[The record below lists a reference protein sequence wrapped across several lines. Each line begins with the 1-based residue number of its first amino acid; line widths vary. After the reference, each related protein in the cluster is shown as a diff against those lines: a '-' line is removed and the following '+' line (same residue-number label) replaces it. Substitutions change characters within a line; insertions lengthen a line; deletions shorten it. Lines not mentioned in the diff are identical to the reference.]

1 MAQMTVRA
9 SGPKNAKIMIIGD
22 FPHEQDLRRGEPFIG
37 GGGFE
42 LTKMLT
48 EAGIR
53 RDDCYMTLVMK
64 TRCYPNELHIIEKK
78 KDQQPSHIYFQ
89 GKFITQRLYDACMEL
104 RDEIDRVKPNVICT
118 VGDLA
123 LFAVT
128 GVTSSYNYR
137 SSIMDSVLTPGYKVI
152 PTLRSDIIHTQYAR
166 RPWMVHDLKR
176 VKKNSLTPGLF
187 HRDYKLLIAAD
198 NSDQWFETMGN
209 RINDLI
215 NNLDAGQEHGDF
227 NMPLACD
234 IETRGGHI
242 TCISFA
248 WSATEGLCV
257 QLCPTRNPEG
267 FWTAEQEAHLV
278 GLMVAVLSHPNVLL
292 VGQNFNYDL
301 QYIFRHWSILPSNV
315 ADTMLMQHSA
325 FSTLP
330 KNLGFLSSMYCE
342 DHLYWKDD
350 RTDWKEGEDGE
361 DEMKYWEYCATD
373 SCRTLAVYHVLKSV
387 LKSLGLEKVNEFQ
400 QNLRARVLNAMIRG
414 VRIDHQK
421 RNELS
426 MTLLKESEKR
436 KHWMREVLGYEI
448 NTNSPKQMS
457 DFFYRQMGIKPLRGK
472 SGGLTTG
479 KAALPII
486 GTREPILWPII
497 RKISEL
503 RSLGVFHSTFV
514 LAGLDRDKRMRCT
527 FNVAGT
533 ETYRFASSKN
543 AFGTGMNMQNIPKGG
558 DTGDLEDSLELPNIR
573 ELFIPD
579 PGMTMFDIDL
589 DSADARIVA
598 WESDCQWLKKCFK
611 EGKKPYVEI
620 MKEYYQDES
629 KNKKS
634 PEYPMFKAL
643 CHGTHYMGTAEG
655 IAPRIGLDIGVTKKI
670 QDWYLT
676 LNHEIRDWHEEIKKQ
691 VKGRR
696 YVENAF
702 GYRVYFFDK
711 PEGNIFNQ
719 AVADVPQS
727 SVACL
732 INRIWDELEQQL
744 PVERLQILL
753 QVHDSL
759 VGQFKTSEKE
769 KMLAS
774 IGRIGNGIVVPYSDP
789 LYIPMG
795 IVSSEISWGACQ

>member
-1 MAQMTVRA
+1 MAQMTVAA
-9 SGPKNAKIMIIGD
+9 SGPRNARIIIVGD
-22 FPHEQDLRRGEPFIG
+22 YPHEQDLRRGEPFIG

-53 RDDCYMTLVMK
+53 RDDCYMTLVFK
-64 TRCYPNELHIIEKK
+64 SRCYPNELNIIEKK
-78 KDQQPSHIYFQ
+78 KDRQPNHIYFQ
-89 GKFITQRLYDACMEL
+89 GHFITQKLYDACMALREEVEL
-104 RDEIDRVKPNVICT
+104 VKPNVICT

-123 LFAVT
+123 LFALT
-128 GVTSSYNYR
+128 GVTSSFNYR

-152 PTLRSDIIHTQYAR
+152 PTLKSDLIHAQYAR
-166 RPWMVHDLKR
+166 RPWVVHDLKR
-176 VKKNSLTPGLF
+176 VKKNSLTPGIF
-187 HRDYKLLIAAD
+187 HRDYKLLIAVD
-198 NSDQWFETMGN
+198 NSEQWFETIAT
-209 RINDLI
+209 RLKALI
-215 NNLDAGQEHGDF
+215 QLISNASQAV
-227 NMPLACD
+227 PLACD

-248 WSATEGLCV
+248 WAPDDGLCV
-257 QLCPTRNPEG
+257 QLAPLRNPEG
-267 FWTAEQEAHLV
+267 FWTPEQEAILV
-278 GLMVAVLSHPNVLL
+278 QLMCELLMHPNVLL

-301 QYIFRHWSILPSNV
+301 QYIFRHWGILPSKV

-400 QNLRARVLNAMIRG
+400 QRLRARVLNAMIRG
-414 VRIDHQK
+414 VRIDHKK

-426 MTLLKESEKR
+426 LTLMQEMENR
-436 KHWMREVLGYEI
+436 KHWLREVIGYEL
-448 NTNSPKQMS
+448 NPRSPVQMQ
-457 DFFYRQMGIKPLRGK
+457 DFFYRQMGLKKLMSK
-472 SGGLTTG
+472 TGGVTTAD
-479 KAALPII
+479 AALQTL
-486 GTREPILWPII
+486 GAREPILWPII
-497 RKISEL
+497 RKISEM

-514 LAGLDRDKRMRCT
+514 LAGLDIDKRMRCS

-533 ETYRFASSKN
+533 ETYRFSSSKN
-543 AFGTGMNMQNIPKGG
+543 AFGTGMNLQNIPKGG

-579 PGMTMFDIDL
+579 PGKTIVDIDL

-611 EGKKPYVEI
+611 DGKKPYVEI
-620 MKEYYQDES
+620 MKEYYQDDT

-634 PEYPMFKAL
+634 PEYPLFKSL

-655 IAPRIGLDIGVTKKI
+655 IAPRIGLDVRQTQQI
-670 QDWYLT
+670 QDWYFSK
-676 LNHEIRDWHEEIKKQ
+676 NPEIKQWHEEVKKQ
-691 VKGRR
+691 VRGRR

-719 AVADVPQS
+719 AVADIPQS

-732 INRIWDELEQQL
+732 VNRIWAALEDNI
-744 PVERLQILL
+744 PEETLQVLM

-759 VGQFKTSEKE
+759 VFQIPTYRKSELLDE
-769 KMLAS
+769 VMD
-774 IGRIGNGIVVPYSDP
+774 IGNSIVVPYSDP
-789 LYIPMG
+789 LHIPMG
-795 IVSSEISWGACQ
+795 LVSSETSWGECN

>member
-1 MAQMTVRA
+1 MAQMTVRP
-9 SGPKNAKIMIIGD
+9 SGPKNAKIMIVGD
-22 FPHEQDLRRGEPFIG
+22 ACHEMDLRRGEPFIG

-53 RDDCYMTLVMK
+53 RDDCYLTLVFK
-64 TRCYPNELHIIEKK
+64 TRTYPNELNILEKK
-78 KDQQPSHIYFQ
+78 KDQQAHHIYFQ
-89 GKFITQRLYDACMEL
+89 GHFITQKLYDACMALREEIEL
-104 RDEIDRVKPNVICT
+104 VKPNVICT

-123 LFAVT
+123 LFALT
-128 GVTSSYNYR
+128 GQLSSYNYR
-137 SSIMDSVLTPGYKVI
+137 SSIMESVLTPGYKVI
-152 PTLRSDIIHTQYAR
+152 PTLRSDIIHMQYAR
-166 RPWMVHDLKR
+166 RPWMIHDLKR
-176 VKKNSLTPGLF
+176 VKKNSLTPGVF
-187 HRDYKLLIAAD
+187 HRDYKLLIAVD
-198 NSDQWFETMGN
+198 NSDQWFELMK
-209 RINDLI
+209 DQLLKLLYK
-215 NNLDAGQEHGDF
+215 LDHDTLKEV
-227 NMPLACD
+227 ACD

-248 WSATEGLCV
+248 WATTEALCV
-257 QLCPTRNPEG
+257 QLCPLRNPEG
-267 FWTAEQEAHLV
+267 FWSPEQEASLV
-278 GLMVAVLSHPNVLL
+278 SVMTQLLLHEKVLL

-301 QYIFRHWSILPSNV
+301 QYIFRHWGILPSNV

-361 DEMKYWEYCATD
+361 DEMKYCATD

-387 LKSLGLEKVNEFQ
+387 LKSLNLEHVNEFQ
-400 QNLRARVLNAMIRG
+400 QKLRARVLNAMIRG
-414 VRIDHQK
+414 VRIDQQA
-421 RNELS
+421 RNDLS
-426 MTLLKESEKR
+426 MVLMDESAKRKNWLKE
-436 KHWMREVLGYEI
+436 VIGYQI
-448 NTNSPKQMS
+448 NPRSPKQMQ
-457 DFFYRQMGIKPLRGK
+457 DFFYRQMGLKPITSK
-472 SGGLTTG
+472 TGGITT
-479 KAALPII
+479 ADQALHTI
-486 GTREPILWPII
+486 GSREPILWPII
-497 RKISEL
+497 RKISEM

-514 LAGLDRDKRMRCT
+514 MAGLDIDKRMRCT

-533 ETYRFASSKN
+533 ETYRFSSSKN

-573 ELFIPD
+573 NLFIPD

-598 WESDCQWLKKCFK
+598 WESDCQWLKTCFK

-620 MKEYYQDES
+620 MKEYYQDDTKS
-629 KNKKS
+629 KKS
-634 PEYPMFKAL
+634 PEYSMFKSL

-655 IAPRIGLDIGVTKKI
+655 IAPRIGLDVRQTQQI
-670 QDWYLT
+670 QDWYFSK
-676 LNHEIRDWHEEIKKQ
+676 NPEIRQWHEEIKKQ

-711 PEGNIFNQ
+711 AEGNVFNQ

-732 INRIWDELEQQL
+732 INRIWDELEEQL

-759 VGQFKTSEKE
+759 VGQVKTSEKE
-769 KMLAS
+769 EMLAN
-774 IGRIGNGIVVPYSDP
+774 ITRIGNGIVVPYSDP

-795 IVSSEISWGACQ
+795 VVSSDKSWGECG

>member
-1 MAQMTVRA
+1 MAQMTVAA
-9 SGPKNAKIMIIGD
+9 SGPRNAKIMIVGD
-22 FPHEQDLRRGEPFIG
+22 YPHEQDLRRGEPFIG

-42 LTKMLT
+42 LSKMLT

-53 RDDCYMTLVMK
+53 RDDCYMTLVLK
-64 TRCYPNELHIIEKK
+64 SRCYPNELNIIEKK
-78 KDQQPSHIYFQ
+78 KDRQPNHIYFQ
-89 GKFITQRLYDACMEL
+89 GHFITQKLYDACMAL
-104 RDEIDRVKPNVICT
+104 REEVEVVKPNVICT

-123 LFAVT
+123 LFALT
-128 GVTSSYNYR
+128 GVTSSFNYR

-152 PTLRSDIIHTQYAR
+152 PTLCSDIIHTQYAR

-187 HRDYKLLIAAD
+187 HRDYKLLIAVD
-198 NSDQWFETMGN
+198 NSEQWFATIVHKLEW
-209 RINDLI
+209 
-215 NNLDAGQEHGDF
+215 LDKTIYENGE
-227 NMPLACD
+227 MPVSCD

-248 WSATEGLCV
+248 WAPTEGLCV
-257 QLCPTRNPEG
+257 QLCPLRNPEG
-267 FWTAEQEAHLV
+267 FWNADQEACLIYWMSKI
-278 GLMVAVLSHPNVLL
+278 LMHPNVLL

-301 QYIFRHWSILPSNV
+301 QYIFRHWGILPSNV

-373 SCRTLAVYHVLKSV
+373 SCRTLAVYRVLKSV
-387 LKSLGLEKVNEFQ
+387 LRSLGLEKVNEFQ
-400 QNLRARVLNAMIRG
+400 QQLRARVLNAMIRG

-426 MTLLKESEKR
+426 MTLMKEIENR
-436 KHWMREVLGYEI
+436 KHWLREVIGYEL
-448 NTNSPKQMS
+448 NPRSPVQMQ
-457 DFFYRQMGIKPLRGK
+457 DFFYRQMGLKKIMSKT
-472 SGGLTTG
+472 GGVTTAD
-479 KAALPII
+479 AALHTI
-486 GTREPILWPII
+486 GSREPILWPII
-497 RKISEL
+497 RKISEM

-514 LAGLDRDKRMRCT
+514 MAGLDIDKRMRCS

-533 ETYRFASSKN
+533 ETYRFSSSKN

-558 DTGDLEDSLELPNIR
+558 DTGELEDSLELPNIR

-579 PGMTMFDIDL
+579 PGMTMVDIDL

-598 WESDCQWLKKCFK
+598 WESNCQWLKKCFK

-620 MKEYYQDES
+620 MKEYYQDDS
-629 KNKKS
+629 KSKKS
-634 PEYPMFKAL
+634 PEYSMFKSL

-655 IAPRIGLDIGVTKKI
+655 IAPRIGLDVKHTQQI
-670 QDWYLT
+670 QDWYFSKCF
-676 LNHEIRDWHEEIKKQ
+676 EIRQWHEEVKKQ

-719 AVADVPQS
+719 AVADIPQS

-732 INRIWDELEQQL
+732 VNRIWATLEDNL
-744 PVERLQILL
+744 PIEDLQILL

-759 VGQFKTSEKE
+759 VFQVPTSRKDEVLSKVAE
-769 KMLAS
+769 
-774 IGRIGNGIVVPYSDP
+774 IGNSVLVPYSDP
-789 LYIPMG
+789 LHIPMG
-795 IVSSEISWGACQ
+795 LVSSEQSWGQCA

>member
-1 MAQMTVRA
+1 MAQMTVTA
-9 SGPKNAKIMIIGD
+9 SGPKNAKIMIVGD
-22 FPHEQDLRRGEPFIG
+22 GPSEQCLRRGEPFIG
-37 GGGFE
+37 AGGFE

-64 TRCYPNELHIIEKK
+64 SRLYPNELNIIEKK
-78 KDQQPSHIYFQ
+78 KDRQPNHIYFQ
-89 GKFITQRLYDACMEL
+89 GHFITQKLYDACMAL
-104 RDEIDRVKPNVICT
+104 RDEVELVKPNVICT

-123 LFAVT
+123 LFALT
-128 GVTSSYNYR
+128 GQLSSYNYR
-137 SSIMDSVLTPGYKVI
+137 SSIMDSALTAGYKVI

-187 HRDYKLLIAAD
+187 HRDYKLLIAVD
-198 NSDQWFETMGN
+198 NSNQWFETILHKLYWLDGGLK
-209 RINDLI
+209 INKHK
-215 NNLDAGQEHGDF
+215 EVS
-227 NMPLACD
+227 CD

-248 WSATEGLCV
+248 WSPTEALCV
-257 QLCPTRNPEG
+257 QLAPLRNPEG
-267 FWTAEQEAHLV
+267 FWSTEQESRLV
-278 GLMVAVLSHPNVLL
+278 KTMCDVLMNRNVLL

-301 QYIFRHWSILPSNV
+301 QYIFRHWGILPSNV

-400 QNLRARVLNAMIRG
+400 QRLRARVLNAMIRG

-421 RNELS
+421 RNDLS
-426 MTLLKESEKR
+426 LTLMQEMENR
-436 KHWMREVLGYEI
+436 KHWLREVIGYEL
-448 NTNSPKQMS
+448 NPRSPVQMQ
-457 DFFYRQMGIKPLRGK
+457 DFFYRQMGLKKLMSK
-472 SGGLTTG
+472 TGGVTTAD
-479 KAALPII
+479 AALQTL
-486 GTREPILWPII
+486 GAREPILWPII
-497 RKISEL
+497 RKISEM

-514 LAGLDRDKRMRCT
+514 LAGLDIDKRMRCS

-533 ETYRFASSKN
+533 ETYRFSSSKN

-558 DTGDLEDSLELPNIR
+558 DTGELEDSLELPNIR

-611 EGKKPYVEI
+611 DGKKPYVEI
-620 MKEYYQDES
+620 MKEYYQDDS
-629 KNKKS
+629 KSKKS
-634 PEYPMFKAL
+634 PEYSMFKSL

-655 IAPRIGLDIGVTKKI
+655 IAPRIGLDVRHTQQI
-670 QDWYLT
+670 QDWYFSK
-676 LNHEIRDWHEEIKKQ
+676 NPEIRQWHEEIKKQ

-732 INRIWDELEQQL
+732 INRIWDELEEQL
-744 PVERLQILL
+744 PTDRLQILL

-769 KMLAS
+769 EMLAH

-795 IVSSEISWGACQ
+795 IVSSEKSWGECE

>member
-1 MAQMTVRA
+1 MAQITVAA
-9 SGPKNAKIMIIGD
+9 SGPKNAKIMIVGD
-22 FPHEQDLRRGEPFIG
+22 GPSEQCLRRGEPFIG
-37 GGGFE
+37 AGGFE

-64 TRCYPNELHIIEKK
+64 SRLYPNELNIIEKK
-78 KDQQPSHIYFQ
+78 KDRQSNHIYFQ
-89 GKFITQRLYDACMEL
+89 GHFITQKLYDACMALREEVEL
-104 RDEIDRVKPNVICT
+104 VKPNVICT

-123 LFAVT
+123 LFALT
-128 GVTSSYNYR
+128 GQTSSYNYR
-137 SSIMDSVLTPGYKVI
+137 SSIMDSTLTAGYKVI

-176 VKKNSLTPGLF
+176 VKKNSLTQGLF
-187 HRDYKLLIAAD
+187 HWDYKLLIAVD
-198 NSDQWFETMGN
+198 NSEQWLET
-209 RINDLI
+209 IVEK
-215 NNLDAGQEHGDF
+215 LDWISEVH
-227 NMPLACD
+227 LAYSDTPVSCD

-248 WSATEGLCV
+248 WSPTEGVCV
-257 QLCPTRNPEG
+257 QLSPLRNPEG
-267 FWTAEQEAHLV
+267 FWNADGEALLV
-278 GLMVAVLSHPNVLL
+278 SRMCEILMHPNVLL

-301 QYIFRHWSILPSNV
+301 QYIFRHWGILPSNV

-400 QNLRARVLNAMIRG
+400 QRLRARVLNAMIRG
-414 VRIDHQK
+414 VRIDHKK
-421 RNELS
+421 RNDLS
-426 MTLLKESEKR
+426 LTLLQEMENR
-436 KHWMREVLGYEI
+436 KHWLREVIGYEL
-448 NTNSPKQMS
+448 NPRSPVQMQ
-457 DFFYRQMGIKPLRGK
+457 DFFYRQMGLKKLMSK
-472 SGGLTTG
+472 TGGVTTAD
-479 KAALPII
+479 AALQTL
-486 GTREPILWPII
+486 GAREPILWPII
-497 RKISEL
+497 RKISEM

-514 LAGLDRDKRMRCT
+514 LAGLDIDKRMRCS

-533 ETYRFASSKN
+533 ETYRFSSSKN
-543 AFGTGMNMQNIPKGG
+543 AFGTGMNLQNIPKGG

-579 PGMTMFDIDL
+579 PGKTIVDIDL

-611 EGKKPYVEI
+611 DGKKPYVEI
-620 MKEYYQDES
+620 MKEYYQDDT
-629 KNKKS
+629 KTKKS
-634 PEYPMFKAL
+634 PEYPLFKAL

-676 LNHEIRDWHEEIKKQ
+676 LNYEIRNWHEEVKKQ
-691 VKGRR
+691 VRGRR

-719 AVADVPQS
+719 AVADIPQS

-732 INRIWDELEQQL
+732 VNRIWAALEDNIPQ
-744 PVERLQILL
+744 ETLQVLM

-759 VGQFKTSEKE
+759 VFQIPTYRKSELLDE
-769 KMLAS
+769 VMD
-774 IGRIGNGIVVPYSDP
+774 IGNSIVVPYSDP
-789 LYIPMG
+789 LHIPMG
-795 IVSSEISWGACQ
+795 LVSSETSWGECL